1 MDDSSL
7 ANTLR
12 WTDNIVYFSISKGNG
27 TNMYKTEDD
36 HIRLYKNNNFT
47 VFIDARYKIHQIT
60 YHLPV
65 NSSADTVTKFAN
77 IFKAD
82 GHTPIIEG
90 TNVTIT
96 VPGINSVP
104 YTNTTGSTIKLTGVT
119 VAYK

>member
-1 MDDSSL
+1 MDDYSL

-12 WTDNIVYFSISKGNG
+12 WTDNIVYFSISKGKG

-77 IFKAD
+77 IFKED
-82 GHTPIIEG
+82 GHTPVIEG

-104 YTNTTGSTIKLTGVT
+104 YTNTTGTIKLTGVT